1 MPYLT
6 PKKLSDIS
14 LTSCLTRFFLI
25 IWCPFSAIFHIFAKQ
40 NTVIMRMKPYHS
52 FIIFLAF
59 MVSAICASVNSYRCA
74 EGDIISDMNQALVI
88 TLHDSHYQWLTPD
101 TIQDY
106 RSHLRINLLK
116 ETSNLCY
123 VVDDRHESTQDRDS
137 QQLTSNAMTLN
148 SHAIRGYANCSF
160 ADVFGMSD
168 QRTPLSLTL
177 MAMMWATAAIIY
189 HRRRNG
195 MWNHKKSS
203 GLATVGTLSYSTND
217 DCFYNSVSQ
226 QAVRFTP
233 MQHQL
238 MQMFFNSTGHQ
249 LSKADICSAL
259 WPKKPDAS
267 DTLYTLIRRVKPI
280 VEAYGLAIEVERGR
294 AYRLIRSK

>member
-1 MPYLT
+1 
-6 PKKLSDIS
+6 
-14 LTSCLTRFFLI
+14 
-25 IWCPFSAIFHIFAKQ
+25 
-40 NTVIMRMKPYHS
+40 MKPYHS

-59 MVSAICASVNSYRCA
+59 MMSAICTSVNSYRCA

-106 RSHLRINLLK
+106 RSHLRIDLLK
-116 ETSNLCY
+116 ETSKLCY
-123 VVDDRHESTQDRDS
+123 VVDDKHGLKHASPQNRDS
-137 QQLTSNAMTLN
+137 QQLASNAMTLN

-160 ADVFGMSD
+160 ADIFGMSD

-177 MAMMWATAAIIY
+177 MAMMWATFAMIY
-189 HRRRNG
+189 HRRRNEHDHG
-195 MWNHKKSS
+195 IGAVS
-203 GLATVGTLSYSTND
+203 LAIAPKGNTVATSDLTTVGTLSYSAID
-217 DCFYNSVSQ
+217 DCFYNSVNQ

-238 MQMFFNSTGHQ
+238 MQMFFSSTSHQ
-249 LSKADICSAL
+249 LLKADICSAL

-294 AYRLIRSK
+294 AYRLTRAK

>member
-1 MPYLT
+1 
-6 PKKLSDIS
+6 
-14 LTSCLTRFFLI
+14 
-25 IWCPFSAIFHIFAKQ
+25 
-40 NTVIMRMKPYHS
+40 MKPYHS

-59 MVSAICASVNSYRCA
+59 MVSAVCASVNSYRCA
-74 EGDIISDMNQALVI
+74 EDDIVSDMNQALIV
-88 TLHDSHYQWLTPD
+88 TLHARHYQWLTPD
-101 TIQDY
+101 TIEDY
-106 RSHLRINLLK
+106 RSHLRIDLLK

-123 VVDDRHESTQDRDS
+123 VVDDKHGLKRSTTQKHDS
-137 QQLTSNAMTLN
+137 QQLTSNAMSLN

-177 MAMMWATAAIIY
+177 MAMMWAAAAMVY
-189 HRRRNG
+189 HKRQHRTLGTVAATNSVVG
-195 MWNHKKSS
+195 IAC
-203 GLATVGTLSYSTND
+203 ATVGTLSYSNSD
-217 DCFYNSVSQ
+217 DCFYNSANQ

-238 MQMFFNSTGHQ
+238 MQMFFSSSNHQ
-249 LSKADICSAL
+249 LSKAEICAAL

-294 AYRLIRSK
+294 AYRLIRTR

>member
-1 MPYLT
+1 
-6 PKKLSDIS
+6 
-14 LTSCLTRFFLI
+14 
-25 IWCPFSAIFHIFAKQ
+25 
-40 NTVIMRMKPYHS
+40 MKPYHS
-52 FIIFLAF
+52 LIIFIAL

-74 EGDIISDMNQALVI
+74 EGDIISDMNQALVV

-101 TIQDY
+101 TIEDY
-106 RSHLRINLLK
+106 RSHLRITLLK

-123 VVDDRHESTQDRDS
+123 VVDDKRGLKRTSTPSRDS

-160 ADVFGMSD
+160 ADVLGMSD
-168 QRTPLSLTL
+168 QRTPLSLVL
-177 MAMMWATAAIIY
+177 MAMMWATAATIY
-189 HRRRNG
+189 HRRSG
-195 MWNHKKSS
+195 GTGGGKGLS

-217 DCFYNSVSQ
+217 DCFYNSVNQ

-238 MQMFFNSTGHQ
+238 MQMFFSNTAHQ
-249 LSKADICSAL
+249 LSKTEICSAL

-267 DTLYTLIRRVKPI
+267 ETLYTLIRRVKPI

-294 AYRLIRSK
+294 AYRLIRTT